1 MKEARFKNL
10 SYKERRNRLAAG
22 LKKKSKGI
30 LSDKDIDMIV
40 RKLDINVQY
49 NLQLLHSAEE
59 MQKEL
64 TLIWYEPD
72 FSKSH
77 VSYVR
82 EHGKVLLGTAGF
94 ILIKHNWNR
103 SRFPGDFHSR
113 PVLNENEKTVITVER
128 QQISLF
134 KDAYKEI
141 KKISYYT
148 MYNRD
153 KHKIRS
159 FKLVIELMEK
169 MKVIKNINGFYHLN
183 EGITCYNTMFAINR
197 KYLNAFRT
205 KYLCRVYKCE
215 PDRMRT
221 C

>member
-10 SYKERRNRLAAG
+10 SYKERRNRLATG

-30 LSDKDIDMIV
+30 LSDKEIDMIV

-64 TLIWYEPD
+64 TLIWCEPD

-141 KKISYYT
+141 KK
-148 MYNRD
+148 MYR
-153 KHKIRS
+153 IIIYIPET
-159 FKLVIELMEK
+159 V
-169 MKVIKNINGFYHLN
+169 
-183 EGITCYNTMFAINR
+183 
-197 KYLNAFRT
+197 
-205 KYLCRVYKCE
+205 
-215 PDRMRT
+215 
-221 C
+221 